1 MRDNLIYV
9 LGISQGIRNPN
20 LKCIFAY
27 ILLNKPFPYTP
38 LADRYIGMCCRFD
51 WETLQL
57 DLIDTSYDTS
67 KSFYFIKG
75 CLEPNK
81 NKDNIL
87 TLREDPTVGTRFL
100 CFESKKKLV
109 CALKQLPIFF
119 YGTTREPRYLKPRS
133 IKKYQTFIKSIQET
147 QEDYELDKL
156 IKESTYYGYHLI

>member
-9 LGISQGIRNPN
+9 LGINPN
-20 LKCIFAY
+20 LKYIFAY

-38 LADRYIGMCCRFD
+38 FTDRYIGMYCRFN

-57 DLIDTSYDTS
+57 YLIDTSYDTS
-67 KSFYFIKG
+67 KSFYFVKG

-87 TLREDPTVGTRFL
+87 TLRENPTAVTRFL

-109 CALKQLPIFF
+109 HTLKQLPTLL
-119 YGTTREPRYLKPRS
+119 YKTTRDASYLRPRS
-133 IKKYQTFIKSIQET
+133 LEKYQSFINNIQEV
-147 QEDYELDKL
+147 QEDKEFKKMRFL
-156 IKESTYYGYHLI
+156 I

>member
-9 LGISQGIRNPN
+9 LGINPN
-20 LKCIFAY
+20 LKYIFAY

-38 LADRYIGMCCRFD
+38 LTDRYIGMYCRFN

-57 DLIDTSYDTS
+57 YLIDTSYDTS
-67 KSFYFIKG
+67 KSFYFVKG

-87 TLREDPTVGTRFL
+87 TLRENPTAVTRFL

-109 CALKQLPIFF
+109 HTLKQLPTLL
-119 YGTTREPRYLKPRS
+119 YKTTRDASYLSPRS
-133 IKKYQTFIKSIQET
+133 IEKYQSFLKGIQEV
-147 QEDYELDKL
+147 QEDKEFKKMRFL
-156 IKESTYYGYHLI
+156 I

>member
-9 LGISQGIRNPN
+9 LGISQGIRNSN
-20 LKCIFAY
+20 LKYIYAY

-38 LADRYIGMCCRFD
+38 LTDRYIGMYCRFD
-51 WETLQL
+51 WDTLRFY
-57 DLIDTSYDTS
+57 LIDTSYDTS
-67 KSFYFIKG
+67 KSCYFVKG

-109 CALKQLPIFF
+109 HTLKQLPTLL
-119 YGTTREPRYLKPRS
+119 YKTTRDASYLRPRS
-133 IKKYQTFIKSIQET
+133 IEKYQSFLKGIQEV
-147 QEDYELDKL
+147 QEDKEFKKMRFL
-156 IKESTYYGYHLI
+156 I

>member
-20 LKCIFAY
+20 LKNIFAY
-27 ILLNKPFPYTP
+27 ILLNKPFTYTP
-38 LADRYIGMCCRFD
+38 LADRYIGMSCGFS

-57 DLIDTSYDTS
+57 YLIDTSYDTS

-87 TLREDPTVGTRFL
+87 TLRENPTVGTRFL

-109 CALKQLPIFF
+109 HTLKQLPTLL
-119 YGTTREPRYLKPRS
+119 YETTRDASYLSPRS
-133 IKKYQTFIKSIQET
+133 IEKYQSFLKGIQEV
-147 QEDYELDKL
+147 QEDKEFKKMRFL
-156 IKESTYYGYHLI
+156 I

>member
-20 LKCIFAY
+20 IKNIFAY
-27 ILLNKPFPYTP
+27 ILLNKPFSYT
-38 LADRYIGMCCRFD
+38 LLTDRYIGMSCGFS
-51 WETLQL
+51 WETVQL
-57 DLIDTSYDTS
+57 YLIDTSYDTS

-87 TLREDPTVGTRFL
+87 TLRENPTVGTRFL

-109 CALKQLPIFF
+109 HTLKQLPTLL
-119 YGTTREPRYLKPRS
+119 YETTRDASYLSPRS
-133 IKKYQTFIKSIQET
+133 IEKYQSFINNIQET
-147 QEDYELDKL
+147 QEDEEFKKFIKYNHYENL
-156 IKESTYYGYHLI
+156 I

>member
-9 LGISQGIRNPN
+9 LGISQGIRNSN
-20 LKCIFAY
+20 LKYIYAY

-38 LADRYIGMCCRFD
+38 LTDIYIGMHCSFN

-87 TLREDPTVGTRFL
+87 TLRENPTVGTRFL

-109 CALKQLPIFF
+109 HTLKQLPTLL
-119 YGTTREPRYLKPRS
+119 YETTRDASYLSPRS
-133 IKKYQTFIKSIQET
+133 IEKYQSFLKGIQEV
-147 QEDYELDKL
+147 QEDKEFKKMRFL
-156 IKESTYYGYHLI
+156 I

>member
-1 MRDNLIYV
+1 MTDNLIYV

-20 LKCIFAY
+20 LKYIYAY

-38 LADRYIGMCCRFD
+38 FTDRYIGMYCRFD
-51 WETLQL
+51 WDTLRL
-57 DLIDTSYDTS
+57 YLIDTSYDTS

-87 TLREDPTVGTRFL
+87 TLREDPTAVTRFL

-109 CALKQLPIFF
+109 HTLKQLPILL
-119 YGTTREPRYLKPRS
+119 YKTTRDASYLRPRS
-133 IKKYQTFIKSIQET
+133 IEKYQSFLKGIQEV
-147 QEDYELDKL
+147 QEDKEFKKMRFL
-156 IKESTYYGYHLI
+156 I

>member
-20 LKCIFAY
+20 LKYIFAY
-27 ILLNKPFPYTP
+27 ILLNKQFPYTP
-38 LADRYIGMCCRFD
+38 LADRYIGMSCGFS
-51 WETLQL
+51 WETVQL
-57 DLIDTSYDTS
+57 HLIDTSYDTS

-87 TLREDPTVGTRFL
+87 TLRENPTVGTRFL

-109 CALKQLPIFF
+109 HTLKQLPTLL
-119 YGTTREPRYLKPRS
+119 YETTRDASYLSPRS
-133 IKKYQTFIKSIQET
+133 IEKYQSFLKGIQEV
-147 QEDYELDKL
+147 QEDKEFKKMRFL
-156 IKESTYYGYHLI
+156 I

>member
-9 LGISQGIRNPN
+9 LGISQGIRNSN
-20 LKCIFAY
+20 LKYIYAY

-38 LADRYIGMCCRFD
+38 LTDRYIGMYCRFD
-51 WETLQL
+51 WDTLRFY
-57 DLIDTSYDTS
+57 LIDTSYDTS

-87 TLREDPTVGTRFL
+87 TLRENPTVGTRFL

-109 CALKQLPIFF
+109 HTLKQLPTLL
-119 YGTTREPRYLKPRS
+119 YETTRDASYLSPRS
-133 IKKYQTFIKSIQET
+133 IEKYQSFLKGIQEV
-147 QEDYELDKL
+147 QEDKEFKKMRFL
-156 IKESTYYGYHLI
+156 I

>member
-9 LGISQGIRNPN
+9 LGISQGIRNSN
-20 LKCIFAY
+20 LKYIYAY

-38 LADRYIGMCCRFD
+38 LTDRYIGMYCRFD
-51 WETLQL
+51 WDTLRFY
-57 DLIDTSYDTS
+57 LIDTSYDTS

-109 CALKQLPIFF
+109 HTLKQLPTLL
-119 YGTTREPRYLKPRS
+119 YKTTREAFYLSPRS
-133 IKKYQTFIKSIQET
+133 IEKYQSFLKGIQEV
-147 QEDYELDKL
+147 QEDKEFKKMRFL
-156 IKESTYYGYHLI
+156 I

>member
-9 LGISQGIRNPN
+9 LGINPN
-20 LKCIFAY
+20 LKYIFAY

-38 LADRYIGMCCRFD
+38 LTDRYIGMYCRFN

-57 DLIDTSYDTS
+57 YLIDTSYDTS
-67 KSFYFIKG
+67 KSFYFVKG

-87 TLREDPTVGTRFL
+87 TLRENPTAVTRFL

-109 CALKQLPIFF
+109 HTLKQLPTLL
-119 YGTTREPRYLKPRS
+119 YETTRDASYLSPRS
-133 IKKYQTFIKSIQET
+133 IEKYQSFLKGIQEV
-147 QEDYELDKL
+147 QEDKEFKKMRFL
-156 IKESTYYGYHLI
+156 I

>member
-9 LGISQGIRNPN
+9 LGISQGIRNAN
-20 LKCIFAY
+20 LKYIYAY

-38 LADRYIGMCCRFD
+38 LTDRYIGMYCRFD
-51 WETLQL
+51 WDTLRL
-57 DLIDTSYDTS
+57 YLIDTSYDTS

-109 CALKQLPIFF
+109 HTLKQLPTLL
-119 YGTTREPRYLKPRS
+119 YKTTREASYLRPRS
-133 IKKYQTFIKSIQET
+133 IEKYQSFLKGIQEV
-147 QEDYELDKL
+147 QEDKEFKKMRFL
-156 IKESTYYGYHLI
+156 I

>member
-20 LKCIFAY
+20 LKRIFAY

-109 CALKQLPIFF
+109 HALKQLPTFF
-119 YGTTREPRYLKPRS
+119 YGTTRDASYLSPRS
-133 IKKYQTFIKSIQET
+133 IEKYQSFLKGIQEV
-147 QEDYELDKL
+147 QEDKEFKKMRFL
-156 IKESTYYGYHLI
+156 I

>member
-9 LGISQGIRNPN
+9 LGINPN
-20 LKCIFAY
+20 LKYIFAY

-38 LADRYIGMCCRFD
+38 FTDRYIGMYCRFN

-57 DLIDTSYDTS
+57 YLIDTSYDTS
-67 KSFYFIKG
+67 KSFYFVKG

-87 TLREDPTVGTRFL
+87 TLRENPTAVTRFL

-109 CALKQLPIFF
+109 HTLKQLPTLL
-119 YGTTREPRYLKPRS
+119 YKTTRDASYLRPRS
-133 IKKYQTFIKSIQET
+133 IEKYQSFLKGIQEV
-147 QEDYELDKL
+147 QEDKEFKKMRFL
-156 IKESTYYGYHLI
+156 I

>member
-9 LGISQGIRNPN
+9 LGINPN
-20 LKCIFAY
+20 LKYIFAY

-38 LADRYIGMCCRFD
+38 FTDRYIGMYCRFN

-57 DLIDTSYDTS
+57 YLIDTSYDTS
-67 KSFYFIKG
+67 KSFYFVKG

-87 TLREDPTVGTRFL
+87 TLRENPTAVTRFL

-109 CALKQLPIFF
+109 HTLKQLPTLL
-119 YGTTREPRYLKPRS
+119 YKTTRDASYLSPRS
-133 IKKYQTFIKSIQET
+133 IEKYQSFLKGIQEV
-147 QEDYELDKL
+147 QEDKEFKKMRFL
-156 IKESTYYGYHLI
+156 I

>member
-9 LGISQGIRNPN
+9 LGISQGIRNAN
-20 LKCIFAY
+20 LKYIYAY

-38 LADRYIGMCCRFD
+38 LTDRYIGMYCRFNWD
-51 WETLQL
+51 TLRL
-57 DLIDTSYDTS
+57 YLIDTSYDTS

-109 CALKQLPIFF
+109 HTLKQLPTLL
-119 YGTTREPRYLKPRS
+119 YKTTREASYLRPRS
-133 IKKYQTFIKSIQET
+133 IEKYQSFLKGIQEV
-147 QEDYELDKL
+147 QEDKEFKKMRFL
-156 IKESTYYGYHLI
+156 I

>member
-9 LGISQGIRNPN
+9 LGISQGIRNSN
-20 LKCIFAY
+20 LKYIYAY

-38 LADRYIGMCCRFD
+38 LTDRYIGMYCRFD
-51 WETLQL
+51 WDTLRFY
-57 DLIDTSYDTS
+57 LIDTSYDTS

-109 CALKQLPIFF
+109 HTLKQLPTLL
-119 YGTTREPRYLKPRS
+119 YETTRDASYLSPRS
-133 IKKYQTFIKSIQET
+133 IEKYQSFLKGIQEV
-147 QEDYELDKL
+147 QEDKEFKKMRFL
-156 IKESTYYGYHLI
+156 I

>member
-9 LGISQGIRNPN
+9 LGINPN
-20 LKCIFAY
+20 LKYIFAY

-38 LADRYIGMCCRFD
+38 LTDRYIGMYCRFN

-57 DLIDTSYDTS
+57 YLIDTSYDTS
-67 KSFYFIKG
+67 KSFYFVKG

-87 TLREDPTVGTRFL
+87 TLRENPTAVTRFL

-109 CALKQLPIFF
+109 HTLKQLPTLL
-119 YGTTREPRYLKPRS
+119 YKTTRDASYLRPRS
-133 IKKYQTFIKSIQET
+133 IEKYQSFLKGIQEI
-147 QEDYELDKL
+147 QEDKEFKKMRFL
-156 IKESTYYGYHLI
+156 I